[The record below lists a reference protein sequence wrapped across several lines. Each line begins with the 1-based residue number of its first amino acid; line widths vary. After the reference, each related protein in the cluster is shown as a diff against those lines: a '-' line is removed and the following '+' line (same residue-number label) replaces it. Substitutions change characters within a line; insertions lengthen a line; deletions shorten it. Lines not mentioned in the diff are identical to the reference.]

1 MRFFSAPL
9 ALPLIGAVLGKPV
22 SVKQEEKRLLWLD
35 NLLGGGSRSVSGS
48 AGTTD
53 LAGLLYQMNADLITS
68 LLQVSYTRDG
78 GLTVRDHHPIS
89 CMEFEVETRILSKAY
104 WAISRVR

>member
-1 MRFFSAPL
+1 MRFFSALL
-9 ALPLIGAVLGKPV
+9 ALSLIGTVLGKPV
-22 SVKQEEKRLLWLD
+22 PVKQEGKRLLGLD
-35 NLLGGGSRSVSGS
+35 NLLGCDSSSGSGS
-48 AGTTD
+48 ASTTD

-68 LLQVSYTRDG
+68 SSQVSYTRDG